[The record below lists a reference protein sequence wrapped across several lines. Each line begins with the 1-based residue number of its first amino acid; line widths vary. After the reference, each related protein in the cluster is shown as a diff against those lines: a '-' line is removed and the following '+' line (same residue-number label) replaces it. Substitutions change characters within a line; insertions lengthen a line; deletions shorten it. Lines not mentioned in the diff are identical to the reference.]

1 MGPRSSFRSTPA
13 TSPSAPSAAS
23 SGKEHPPS
31 VRAGSPKQIGKDDLR
46 HYRAIY
52 QFDGRGWICQF
63 GDPDIATFGRTLA
76 VAKAHAR
83 SLLAV
88 YLEVDDL
95 AAAGVEIEDEV
106 RLPAGIDVE
115 IGELARQRE
124 KAESLRHEVAVATRS
139 AVARLRAAGFSTRD
153 VGELIGVSGARVGQ
167 LENSPQGDA
176 GSPTKRF

>member
-1 MGPRSSFRSTPA
+1 MAPRSSFQSTRV
-13 TSPSAPSAAS
+13 TSPSAPSAALS
-23 SGKEHPPS
+23 AKGHPPW
-31 VRAGSPKQIGKDDLR
+31 VRAGSAKQREEDDVTY
-46 HYRAIY
+46 YRATY

-63 GDPDIATFGRTLA
+63 VNPDIATFGRTLA

-95 AAAGVEIEDEV
+95 AAAGVAIDNEI

-115 IGELARQRE
+115 IGGLARQRE
-124 KAESLRHEVAVATRS
+124 QAETLRREVAVATRS
-139 AVARLRAAGFSTRD
+139 AAAKLRAAGFSTRD

-167 LENSPQGDA
+167 LENGPQSEA
-176 GSPTKRF
+176 RPPAE